1 VAVVPADL
9 TVRVEGVKE
18 TIRALGRLDP
28 ELRKAFNKDARA
40 IVQPILSDAKAGYN
54 RLPLSGW
61 SRVWAPR
68 EGKPIT
74 PTSAARMRSGV
85 SFSVNTGNKKRSVFK
100 VVQRNRMA
108 AIMERAGKETPGNPL
123 DRSLR
128 NAGWGAPMRIMW
140 PAADK
145 NGEEVRDQLLAL
157 VEEVGKTLT
166 KTLGTR

>member
-1 VAVVPADL
+1 
-9 TVRVEGVKE
+9 
-18 TIRALGRLDP
+18 
-28 ELRKAFNKDARA
+28 
-40 IVQPILSDAKAGYN
+40 
-54 RLPLSGW
+54 
-61 SRVWAPR
+61 
-68 EGKPIT
+68 
-74 PTSAARMRSGV
+74 MRSGV